1 MARTITI
8 DPVTR
13 IEGHAKVL
21 IDLTDDDSVESAKL
35 IINELRGFERILV
48 GMEAAQMPLIT
59 ARICGVCPSAHH
71 LAAVKAVE
79 AAFEVD
85 PPPAAKLQREL
96 LYMGH
101 FIHSH
106 AVSLFALAG
115 PDMIFGI
122 TGQRKKRDIAAV
134 VEAMPDVA
142 KKALRLRT
150 LGQKLN
156 ELIGGRGI
164 HPVTAVIG
172 GMSTRMTSEKLGEAK
187 KMSAE
192 ALSLYN
198 ELAPKVKEMF
208 NNLIEDMPTLSC
220 ASFALPTSYMG
231 TIKNG
236 KVNFYDGDIRIV
248 DNTGK
253 QTAQFNVADYTDYI
267 VERPV
272 DYSYTKPVFLK
283 KPVGDND
290 LYRVS
295 VLARLNLTDQMETPG
310 AQAHLQEYKEKYG
323 PICHLTIMQ
332 LWTRLIELQYACEK
346 AVEIC
351 NDSALMGEARVPAKV
366 KAGRGVGHV
375 EAPRGTLIHEFEIDD
390 KGIVRRANLLVA
402 TQQNYEAINRSIH
415 QVVDLLGADDESL
428 LDGVEFAIRLYDP
441 CLSCSTHAVG
451 QMPITIDVRKNGSPV
466 RQIVRKGVRWLKF
479 S

>member
-1 MARTITI
+1 MGRTITI
-8 DPVTR
+8 DPITR

-21 IDLTDDDSVESAKL
+21 IDLADDNSVESAKM

-79 AAFEVD
+79 AAFGVT
-85 PPPAAKLQREL
+85 PPPAAVLQREL

-122 TGQRKKRDIAAV
+122 TGERKKRDIAAV

-142 KKALRLRT
+142 TKALRLRS
-150 LGQKLN
+150 LGQKIN

-172 GMSTRMTSEKLGEAK
+172 GMAVRMNAEKRDQARALADEA
-187 KMSAE
+187 MG
-192 ALSLYN
+192 LYN
-198 ELAPKVKEMF
+198 ELAPTVRDLFK
-208 NNLIEDMPTLSC
+208 NLLEEMPTLSC
-220 ASFALPTSYMG
+220 AGFSLPTSYMG
-231 TIKNG
+231 TIKDG

-248 DNTGK
+248 DASGK
-253 QTAQFNVADYTDYI
+253 QTAQFNVAQYTDYI

-283 KPVGDND
+283 QPAGGSD

-295 VLARLNLTDQMETPG
+295 VLARLNLTDKMATPG
-310 AQAHLQEYKEKYG
+310 AQAQLDEYKAAYG
-323 PICHLTIMQ
+323 PTCHLTIMQ
-332 LWTRLIELQYACEK
+332 LWTRLIELQYACEN
-346 AVEIC
+346 AVQIC
-351 NDSALMGEARVPAKV
+351 ANPELMGEARIPAKA

-375 EAPRGTLIHEFEIDD
+375 EAPRGTLIHDFEIDE
-390 KGIVRRANLLVA
+390 KGIVRSANLLVA
-402 TQQNYEAINRSIH
+402 TQQNYEAINKSIE
-415 QVVDLLGADDESL
+415 QVVELFGVDDDSL

-451 QMPITIDVRKNGSPV
+451 QMPISIEVRKNGSAV
-466 RQIVRKGVRWLKF
+466 KEITRRL
-479 S
+479 

>member
-21 IDLTDDDSVESAKL
+21 IDLADDNSVESAKM

-79 AAFEVD
+79 NAFQVD

-122 TGQRKKRDIAAV
+122 TGERKKRDITAV
-134 VEAMPDVA
+134 VEAMPEVA
-142 KKALRLRT
+142 TKALRLRSV
-150 LGQKLN
+150 GQKLN

-172 GMSTRMTSEKLGEAK
+172 GMSA
-187 KMSAE
+187 KMSAKKLTE
-192 ALSLYN
+192 ATALANEATTLYN
-198 ELAPKVKEMF
+198 ELAPTVRELLGSF
-208 NNLIEDMPTLSC
+208 LDDMPTLSC
-220 ASFALPTSYMG
+220 AGFSLPTSYMG
-231 TIKNG
+231 TIKDD
-236 KVNFYDGDIRIV
+236 KVNFYDGEIRIV
-248 DNTGK
+248 DENGNK
-253 QTAQFNVADYTDYI
+253 TAQFDVSEYTDYI

-272 DYSYTKPVFLK
+272 EYSYTKPVFLK
-283 KPVGDND
+283 QPVGDND

-295 VLARLNLTDQMETPG
+295 VLARLNLTDQLETPG
-310 AQAHLQEYKEKYG
+310 AQAQLTEYKAKYG
-323 PICHLTIMQ
+323 ATCHLTIMQ

-351 NDSALMGEARVPAKV
+351 NDPALMGDARVPATV

-375 EAPRGTLIHEFEIDD
+375 EAPRGTLIHDYQIDE
-390 KGIVRRANLLVA
+390 KGIIRSANLLVA
-402 TQQNYEAINRSIH
+402 TQQNYEAINRSIE
-415 QVVDLLGADDESL
+415 QVVDLFGVDDESM
-428 LDGVEFAIRLYDP
+428 LDAVEFAIRLYDP

-451 QMPITIDVRKNGSPV
+451 QMPISIHIQKNGQSV
-466 RQIVRKGVRWLKF
+466 RHVGRGR
-479 S
+479 

>member
-1 MARTITI
+1 MTRTITI

-21 IDLTDDDSVESAKL
+21 IDLADDNTVESAKM

-71 LAAVKAVE
+71 LAAVKAIE
-79 AAFEVD
+79 AAFGVD

-122 TGQRKKRDIAAV
+122 TGDRKKRDIAAV

-142 KKALRLRT
+142 TKALRLRT
-150 LGQKLN
+150 LGQKIN

-172 GMSTRMTSEKLGEAK
+172 GMSAKMTAEKLAEAK
-187 KMSAE
+187 GMASE
-192 ALSLYN
+192 ALNLYN
-198 ELAPKVKEMF
+198 ELAPTVKEMM
-208 NNLIEDMPTLSC
+208 NNLLDDMPTLTC
-220 ASFALPTSYMG
+220 AGFSLPTSYMG
-231 TIKNG
+231 TIKDG
-236 KVNFYDGDIRIV
+236 KVNFYDGEIRIV
-248 DNTGK
+248 DENGN
-253 QTAQFNVADYTDYI
+253 QTAQFDVANYTDYI

-283 KPVGDND
+283 QPAGDNN

-295 VLARLNLTDQMETPG
+295 VLARLNLTDQLETPG

-323 PICHLTIMQ
+323 ATCHLTIMQ

-346 AVEIC
+346 AVQIC
-351 NDSALMGEARVPAKV
+351 DDPALMGEARVAASV

-375 EAPRGTLIHEFEIDD
+375 EAPRGTLIHDFEIDS

-402 TQQNYEAINRSIH
+402 TQQNYEAINKSIE
-415 QVVDLLGADDESL
+415 QVVQLFGADDDAL

-451 QMPITIDVRKNGSPV
+451 QMPISIELRQSGAPV
-466 RQIVRKGVRWLKF
+466 RQIARRP
-479 S
+479 

>member
-8 DPVTR
+8 DPITR

-21 IDLTDDDSVESAKL
+21 IDLADDDSIESAKM

-79 AAFEVD
+79 SAFEVT

-122 TGQRKKRDIAAV
+122 TGERKKRDIAAV
-134 VEAMPDVA
+134 VEAMPEVA
-142 KKALRLRT
+142 SKALRLRT

-172 GMSTRMTSEKLGEAK
+172 GMALRMTSQKRDEAL
-187 KMSAE
+187 ALATE

-198 ELAPKVKEMF
+198 ELSPVIKGMFENLLDEMP
-208 NNLIEDMPTLSC
+208 ILSC
-220 ASFALPTSYMG
+220 AGFSLPTSYMG
-231 TIKNG
+231 TIKDG
-236 KVNFYDGDIRIV
+236 KVNFYDGDIVIMSA
-248 DNTGK
+248 TGERV
-253 QTAQFNVADYTDYI
+253 AQFDVSEYVDYI

-272 DYSYTKPVFLK
+272 DYSYTKPVYLK
-283 KPVGDND
+283 QSVGGSD

-295 VLARLNLTDQMETPG
+295 VLARLNLAEQMETPG
-310 AQAHLQEYKEKYG
+310 ANAHLNEFKQKCG
-323 PICHLTIMQ
+323 DTCHLTIMQ
-332 LWTRLIELQYACEK
+332 LWARLIELQYACEK

-351 NDSALMGEARVPAKV
+351 NMPQLLDESRVMATV
-366 KAGRGVGHV
+366 RAGRGVGHV
-375 EAPRGTLIHEFEIDD
+375 EAPRGTLIHDFEIDD
-390 KGIVRRANLLVA
+390 KGIIRQANLLVA
-402 TQQNYEAINRSIH
+402 TQQNYEAINKSIE
-415 QVVDLLGADDESL
+415 QIVQLFGADDDSL
-428 LDGVEFAIRLYDP
+428 LDGVEFAIRVYDP

-451 QMPITIDVRKNGSPV
+451 QMPIRVDIRKNGRQV
-466 RQIVRKGVRWLKF
+466 RQIVRRA
-479 S
+479 